1 MIFKDLE
8 IAMEERIKKVK
19 VLTSGVFDILNLGHI
34 NILTQARS
42 LGDYLICCVQDD
54 ASAFK
59 SKGEKP
65 ILSIDERVDQI
76 KAFSFIDEV
85 VVYSDVDQRSVWKKL
100 NPNIIVQGDD
110 YIHSVDRT
118 EALKYIKANHIRLI
132 LLPRTKDISTSIIKD
147 RVSSSKKKVN

>member
-1 MIFKDLE
+1 
-8 IAMEERIKKVK
+8 MEERIKKVK

>member
-1 MIFKDLE
+1 
-8 IAMEERIKKVK
+8 MEEEVKRIK

-34 NILTQARS
+34 KILTQAKS
-42 LGDYLICCVQDD
+42 LGDYLVCCVQDD

-76 KAFSFIDEV
+76 KALSFIDEV
-85 VVYSDVDQRSVWKKL
+85 VVYSDVDQRGLWKKL
-100 NPNIIVQGDD
+100 NPNVIVQGDD
-110 YIHSVDRT
+110 YIHSGDRT
-118 EALKYIKANHIRLI
+118 EALKYVKENNIRLI
-132 LLPRTKDISTSIIKD
+132 LLPRTKNISTSIIKD

>member
-1 MIFKDLE
+1 
-8 IAMEERIKKVK
+8 MEERIKKVK

-34 NILTQARS
+34 KILTQARS

-54 ASAFK
+54 ISAFK

-76 KAFSFIDEV
+76 KALSFIDEV
-85 VVYSDVDQRSVWKKL
+85 VVYSDIDQRSLWKKL

-110 YIHSVDRT
+110 YIHSGDRAD
-118 EALKYIKANHIRLI
+118 ALKYIKENHIRLI
-132 LLPRTKDISTSIIKD
+132 LLPRTKDISTSIIKQ
-147 RVSSSKKKVN
+147 RVTSSIKLD